1 MAEAMAASSVHPNGW
16 TLLEVDGISKS
27 FGTVA
32 ALRNLSFSASPGEII
47 GLLGPNG
54 AGKTTAMRI
63 LSTILSPESGSF
75 SLDGIPHTKPAE
87 IRRRIGVLP
96 ESSGYPLQ
104 WSGSEYLHYYARLYG
119 SSASEARRLTL
130 TLLTEVG
137 LADRARSPVST
148 YSWGMRQRLGL
159 ARALVNEPS
168 VLLLD
173 EPTLGLDPAGQR
185 QVLDLIRGVAERRV
199 ATVIV
204 STHFLDEVEEVC
216 SRVIIL
222 NHGEVVAQGSIAE
235 ILRRAIPR
243 SCRVRVPPD
252 SLSRALAVVSHA
264 PGVVEAS
271 GVEGEEG
278 VLRAT
283 FDPDW
288 LERQD
293 GAGANSVVRAL
304 SEAQVP
310 ILSFDL
316 RGGSLNEAFLSLTE
330 GASDE

>member
-1 MAEAMAASSVHPNGW
+1 MTEAMTASVLQPKGDS
-16 TLLEVDGISKS
+16 LLVVDGISKS

-63 LSTILSPESGSF
+63 LSTILSPESGRF
-75 SLDGIPHTKPAE
+75 SLDGIPHTKSTE

-119 SSASEARRLTL
+119 SSSSEARRLTL
-130 TLLTEVG
+130 TLLAEVG

-148 YSWGMRQRLGL
+148 YSRGMRQRLGV

-185 QVLDLIRGVAERRV
+185 QVLDLIRDVAERRG
-199 ATVIV
+199 ATIIV
-204 STHFLDEVEEVC
+204 STHFLGEVEDVC

-235 ILRRAIPR
+235 ILGRAIPK
-243 SCRVRVPPD
+243 SCRVRVPPN
-252 SLSRALAVVSHA
+252 SFSKALGVVSQV
-264 PGVVEAS
+264 PGVLEANS
-271 GVEGEEG
+271 VEGEAG

-283 FDPDW
+283 FDPDR

-293 GAGANSVVRAL
+293 GAGANSVIRAL
-304 SEAQVP
+304 SEAQIP

-316 RGGSLNEAFLSLTE
+316 RGGSLSEAFLSLTE
-330 GASDE
+330 GVSDE